1 MEISMCDN
9 VCRESRDTVRAG
21 VYEIRAPVACMVYR
35 ADTRPPL
42 AKNERSLPHLALGN
56 HAAADARCGGGAL
69 LRKFPGAVPRRASVG
84 TRRVGGSAEPL
95 GGALLL
101 QPRKKSASCGP
112 GNRRP
117 SRWPVPEKV

>member
-9 VCRESRDTVRAG
+9 GCRESRDTDRAG
-21 VYEIRAPVACMVYR
+21 VYEIQAPVACMVFR
-35 ADTRPPL
+35 AETRPPL

-69 LRKFPGAVPRRASVG
+69 LRKFPGAVPGRASAG
-84 TRRVGGSAEPL
+84 TRRGGGSAEPL
-95 GGALLL
+95 GGARVL
-101 QPRKKSASCGP
+101 QPRQKTASCGP

-117 SRWPVPEKV
+117 SRWPGPRKV